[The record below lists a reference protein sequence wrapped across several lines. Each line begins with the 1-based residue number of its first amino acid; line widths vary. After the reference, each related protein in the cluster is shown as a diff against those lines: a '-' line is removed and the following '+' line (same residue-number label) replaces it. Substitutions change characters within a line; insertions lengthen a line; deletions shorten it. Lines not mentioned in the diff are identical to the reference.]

1 MSLFGTGR
9 REGIIAV
16 CLIGLLTAVT
26 HLAAA
31 LRHGPLGESAYVTM
45 IAGAVGGMLTY
56 RFLRVQGRSRYAGFV
71 GGVAYGM
78 SPLFA
83 GLIDSPREQL
93 AAALVPLALE
103 AAYHCTLPSTRRI
116 WLPWAGLCIAAP
128 FVLGVTVIATLAAM
142 LAAGTLAITI
152 IRSGQGIDRVPLR
165 AIGLTVLIGTL
176 ALTNLVWLDPLAGWL
191 GDQQAI
197 DPQNVLSGETTPMVL
212 VRVVGPFLV
221 WFALLGILRRQRHVM
236 TSLWLTLAVVGA
248 MPTILLTIPGMSASM
263 PAVFTVW
270 GVAAMSLWLSVLAIT
285 VMGTAG
291 LDDWLDQPQRR
302 RGAHLWLLLA
312 TLFVAPAL
320 PLACASIDPIHLATV
335 LGTFGLVAVVT
346 TCWRRLGVLRF
357 KNGLSTAA
365 LAAFA
370 IPVILQTRPE
380 RALASPIGETA
391 VRSWQR
397 VAEQLLSQPCWHY
410 TGLTLAVLAGAM
422 FSIWLALW
430 SKSTN

>member
-1 MSLFGTGR
+1 
-9 REGIIAV
+9 
-16 CLIGLLTAVT
+16 
-26 HLAAA
+26 
-31 LRHGPLGESAYVTM
+31 
-45 IAGAVGGMLTY
+45 
-56 RFLRVQGRSRYAGFV
+56 
-71 GGVAYGM
+71 
-78 SPLFA
+78 
-83 GLIDSPREQL
+83 
-93 AAALVPLALE
+93 
-103 AAYHCTLPSTRRI
+103 
-116 WLPWAGLCIAAP
+116 
-128 FVLGVTVIATLAAM
+128 
-142 LAAGTLAITI
+142 
-152 IRSGQGIDRVPLR
+152 
-165 AIGLTVLIGTL
+165 
-176 ALTNLVWLDPLAGWL
+176 
-191 GDQQAI
+191 
-197 DPQNVLSGETTPMVL
+197 
-212 VRVVGPFLV
+212 
-221 WFALLGILRRQRHVM
+221 
-236 TSLWLTLAVVGA
+236 
-248 MPTILLTIPGMSASM
+248 
-263 PAVFTVW
+263 
-270 GVAAMSLWLSVLAIT
+270 
-285 VMGTAG
+285 MGTAG

-346 TCWRRLGVLRF
+346 TYWRRLGVLRF

-380 RALASPIGETA
+380 GALASPMGETA